1 MKEFLK
7 LFSLLAFLFSCENTQ
22 QNINQF
28 VEGGELPVEVLTDSE
43 IQYTENG
50 LLKVRVTSKNMQ
62 RFIED
67 EDRIELSGGV
77 HVDFY
82 KLNQNSQKSK
92 LFSENAIINNSKNLM
107 IAINNVELKSTDNK
121 ILKTE
126 ELVWDKNQN
135 LVYTDKNVQ
144 IQTDDEIISGKGFKS
159 TPDFKEY
166 EISQVTG
173 TFYIDK

>member
-1 MKEFLK
+1 MKVFLK
-7 LFSLLAFLFSCENTQ
+7 LFSLFVLLISCENTQ
-22 QNINQF
+22 KNINLF
-28 VEGGELPVEVLTDSE
+28 VDADEYPVEVLTDSE

-62 RFIED
+62 RFVEED
-67 EDRIELSGGV
+67 DRIELSGGV

-82 KLNQNSQKSK
+82 KLNQNNKKSK

-107 IAINNVELKSTDNK
+107 LAINNVELKSADNK

-135 LVYTDKNVQ
+135 LIYTDKDVQ
-144 IQTDDEIISGKGFKS
+144 IQTDGEVISGTGFKS

-166 EISQVTG
+166 EISQVKG
-173 TFYIDK
+173 TFSINK

>member
-1 MKEFLK
+1 MKVFLK
-7 LFSLLAFLFSCENTQ
+7 FSLFVLLFSCENTQ
-22 QNINQF
+22 KNINQF
-28 VEGGELPVEVLTDSE
+28 IERDELPLEVLTDSE

-50 LLKVRVTSKNMQ
+50 LLKVRVASKNMQ
-62 RFIED
+62 RFIE

-77 HVDFY
+77 HVHFY
-82 KLNQNSQKSK
+82 KLDQKNKKSR

-107 IAINNVELKSTDNK
+107 LAMDNVELKSTDNK

-126 ELVWDKNQN
+126 ELVWDKNEN
-135 LVYTDKNVQ
+135 LIYTDKDVQ
-144 IQTDDEIISGKGFKS
+144 IQTDDEIISGIGFKS

-166 EISQVTG
+166 EISQVKG